1 MGGGGLPEG
10 GAGGGGGWGS
20 WFSWNAAG
28 LCWGGGGGGGGG
40 FLAGPSRAAAAGAL
54 LHPHPGDLI
63 KFTQQSTVN
72 IHHQHYAS
80 SLN

>member
-1 MGGGGLPEG
+1 MVAVAGDLGLVG
-10 GAGGGGGWGS
+10 MLLGCA
-20 WFSWNAAG
+20 
-28 LCWGGGGGGGGG
+28 GGGGGGGG
-40 FLAGPSRAAAAGAL
+40 FLAGPSRAAAAAAAL